1 MNASALEKLAAQVD
15 DIQITSGRA
24 ILDLMSERWEEAER
38 NVRAVNQL
46 SQLMAQRLHVE
57 GVRVPEPVGAGQVAT
72 APDPD
77 ELDLGALASLSSP
90 TAARV
95 LDRLRDL
102 LPLAEELDAE
112 RGHAMPEEYVPAPGE
127 SRGTDVAEAISLL
140 ILQLKR
146 DVEGARGRG
155 LE

>member
-1 MNASALEKLAAQVD
+1 MTTPTAHPVLQKFAAQVRE
-15 DIQITSGRA
+15 IQDLTGTA
-24 ILDLMSERWEEAER
+24 TLDLMACDYAAAETA
-38 NVRAVNQL
+38 VRAANDV
-46 SQLMAQRLHVE
+46 SQLMARRLSAE
-57 GVRVPEPVGAGQVAT
+57 GVTFPDA
-72 APDPD
+72 APKP

-90 TAARV
+90 TAAEI
-95 LDRLRDL
+95 LDRLRRDL
-102 LPLAEELDAE
+102 LPLAERLDAE
-112 RGHAMPEEYVPAPGE
+112 RGHAMPDEYVPLPGE

>member
-1 MNASALEKLAAQVD
+1 VNASALEKLAAQVD

-24 ILDLMSERWEEAER
+24 ILDLMSERWEEAEK
-38 NVRAVNQL
+38 NVRAVNEL
-46 SQLMAQRLHVE
+46 SQFMAQRLHVE
-57 GVRVPEPVGAGQVAT
+57 GVRVPEVVGACQAAS
-72 APDPD
+72 APVSD

-90 TAARV
+90 TAATM

-102 LPLAEELDAE
+102 LPLAEMLDTE
-112 RGHAMPEEYVPAPGE
+112 RGHAMPEEYTPAPGE

-140 ILQLKR
+140 ILQLTR